1 MAERTPPRKVA
12 LSTGAAAGIGQAC
25 VRRAAWTPSST
36 MRTSRREAWLKT
48 PPSKRR
54 KLSSRRTSSE
64 FSEYAK
70 SCCPRCERGGGYI
83 INISSLAGLVGL
95 PFMGLYCASKF
106 ALEGVSES
114 LRLEVR
120 PFGVHVVLVEPGDFQ
135 SEINATRRIFTS
147 KESAYQTA
155 FEKLLQRRA
164 RDETSA
170 PTPEAVAQ
178 LIERILNCSQPKTRY
193 AIGMLPTHPRLG
205 QAPSATAHV

>member
-1 MAERTPPRKVA
+1 MP
-12 LSTGAAAGIGQAC
+12 S
-25 VRRAAWTPSST
+25 RAARAASGEAAISST
-36 MRTSRREAWLKT
+36 SARWRGLSDCHLWDFTARANSRLKA
-48 PPSKRR
+48 S
-54 KLSSRRTSSE
+54 
-64 FSEYAK
+64 AK
-70 SCCPRCERGGGYI
+70 VFE
-83 INISSLAGLVGL
+83 
-95 PFMGLYCASKF
+95 
-106 ALEGVSES
+106 
-114 LRLEVR
+114 LEVR

-178 LIERILNCSQPKTRY
+178 LIERILNCSQPKTCY